1 MEIDA
6 HGYVHVPEGAGLG
19 VDLNEE
25 TIERYRVGK
34 AEQG

>member
-6 HGYVHVPEGAGLG
+6 DGFVHVPEGQGLG

-25 TIERYRVGK
+25 TIERYQVK
-34 AEQG
+34 SVEE